1 MINYAQKIREY
12 RERKVLTQT
21 EFAALLGVSIASVTR
36 WETGHYQPTMKV
48 KKKIY
53 NLLVEAGIEIE

>member
-1 MINYAQKIREY
+1 
-12 RERKVLTQT
+12 
-21 EFAALLGVSIASVTR
+21 VTR